1 MKHKCKLALLTIP
14 LVSVSF
20 LSVGGTKSNNMW
32 KAILIIETIGKANP
46 TQDEL
51 NFVYSVINGGK
62 TDNTERASNICAY
75 METEGKES
83 IVYEKLCALANE
95 R

>member
-1 MKHKCKLALLTIP
+1 
-14 LVSVSF
+14 
-20 LSVGGTKSNNMW
+20 MW
-32 KAILIIETIGKANP
+32 KAKVIMETIGKTNP

-51 NFVYSVINGGK
+51 LFVDSVINGGK

-75 METEGKES
+75 METDGKETL
-83 IVYEKLCALANE
+83 IYEKLCALANE